1 MECLL
6 AAGTMLKTTQRNPT
20 CFCFVFHF
28 HSPHAYFTFPC
39 RQLSIL
45 EIRHVVLGLCTIR
58 IKARNLGKT
67 SHSTIQ
73 LSAQSMVLVFC
84 FVSLFLFNGL
94 CPHNKLVLQY
104 MIFQISNKMHDFNGL
119 SHLYKLISL
128 EFYYLCPKLII

>member
-20 CFCFVFHF
+20 FVFHF

-45 EIRHVVLGLCTIR
+45 EIRDVVLGLCTLR
-58 IKARNLGKT
+58 IKPRNLGKT
-67 SHSTIQ
+67 SHSTTQ
-73 LSAQSMVLVFC
+73 LCSQLRTWF
-84 FVSLFLFNGL
+84 FVCLFLFNGL
-94 CPHNKLVLQY
+94 CSHNKLVLQY
-104 MIFQISNKMHDFNGL
+104 TIFQISNKMHDFNGL
-119 SHLYKLISL
+119 SHLYKLICL